1 MNKFLETVYLSRL
14 NHDEIE
20 NLNRPITGNEVEP
33 VIKKHPGSKCP
44 GPDSF
49 TSKHDQTFRRVNN

>member
-1 MNKFLETVYLSRL
+1 MYNLPRL